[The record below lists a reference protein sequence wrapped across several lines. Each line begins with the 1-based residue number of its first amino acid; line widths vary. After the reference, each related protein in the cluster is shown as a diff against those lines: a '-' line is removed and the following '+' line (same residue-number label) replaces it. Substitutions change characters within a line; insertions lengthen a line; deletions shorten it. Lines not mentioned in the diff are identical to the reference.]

1 MAEINKSQLE
11 FSKIKDEI
19 EGRMKAFEEVKI
31 KKEADSK
38 AK

>member
-1 MAEINKSQLE
+1 MSKSQLE
-11 FSKIKDEI
+11 LGKVKGEI
-19 EGRMKAFEEVKI
+19 EARMKAFEEVKN